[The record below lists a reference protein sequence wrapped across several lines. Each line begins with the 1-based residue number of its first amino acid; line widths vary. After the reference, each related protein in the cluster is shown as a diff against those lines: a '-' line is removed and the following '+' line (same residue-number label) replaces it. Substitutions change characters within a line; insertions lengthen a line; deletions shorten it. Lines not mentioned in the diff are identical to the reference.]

1 MPHSFFFGLAPIW
14 SLRMSIPSLSSTAFS
29 PLSSDVIALA
39 TTHVGSILQHC
50 FLHDDQQASLIV
62 YDLRSD
68 LTSALAAAYRACLPQ
83 AQALDFDQHT
93 PEQVKQSL
101 SELPAGALVVL
112 IQTTNFRIDA
122 YRIRVELFKR
132 DLKVIEHPHLGR
144 MPGAQA
150 EIYIASLAYDP
161 DYYRPLG
168 RGLKRLIDQAEY
180 CVVESGGAELIF
192 AGPFEDAK
200 MNIGDYREMKNWGGQ
215 FPIGEVF
222 TEAKD
227 LAAVRGRVRINV
239 FGDTTFSVNRPEH
252 PITLVIEQ
260 GQVVEVIDSTPEF
273 DHVIAQIKA
282 DEEVVWVRE
291 LGFGLNPAFHAQRM
305 VTDIGTYE
313 RMCGIHLSLG
323 AKHGSYAK
331 PNIKRGEGKYHVDVF
346 AVTESVRLGEQNV
359 FSNGAWQLPDA

>member
-1 MPHSFFFGLAPIW
+1 MPTAP
-14 SLRMSIPSLSSTAFS
+14 LSHPPFT
-29 PLSSDVIALA
+29 PLSSEAIALA
-39 TTHVGSILQHC
+39 TAHVATILQHC

-68 LTSALAAAYRACLPQ
+68 LASALATAYRACLPQ

-93 PEQVKQSL
+93 PEQVQQSL
-101 SELPAGALVVL
+101 STMPAGALVVL

-132 DLKVIEHPHLGR
+132 GLKVIEHPHLGR

-150 EIYIASLAYDP
+150 EIYINSLAYDP
-161 DYYRPLG
+161 NYYRPLG

-180 CVVESGGAELIF
+180 GVVESGGAELVF
-192 AGPFEDAK
+192 ACPFEDAK
-200 MNIGDYREMKNWGGQ
+200 MNIGDYSEMKNWGGQ

-222 TEAKD
+222 TEAKE
-227 LAAVRGRVRINV
+227 LAAVRGRVRIDV
-239 FGDTTFSVNRPEH
+239 FGDTTFSVNRPAH
-252 PITLVIEQ
+252 PITLVIER
-260 GQVVEVIDSTPEF
+260 GQVCEVIDSTPEF
-273 DHVIAQIKA
+273 DRVIAQIKA

-291 LGFGLNPAFHAQRM
+291 LGFGLNPAFHAQSM

-331 PNIKRGEGKYHVDVF
+331 PNLKRGEGKYHVDVF
-346 AVTESVRLGEQNV
+346 AVTKSVRLGEQTV
-359 FSNGAWQLPDA
+359 YRDGAWQLPGA

>member
-1 MPHSFFFGLAPIW
+1 MLSTPSF
-14 SLRMSIPSLSSTAFS
+14 T

-39 TTHVGSILQHC
+39 TAHVATILQHC

-68 LTSALAAAYRACLPQ
+68 LASALAAAYRACLPR
-83 AQALDFDQHT
+83 AQALDFDEHT
-93 PEQVKQSL
+93 PEQVQQSL
-101 SELPAGALVVL
+101 SAMPAGALVVL
-112 IQTTNFRIDA
+112 IQSTNFRIDA

-132 DLKVIEHPHLGR
+132 DLKVIEHPHLSR
-144 MPGAQA
+144 MPGSQA
-150 EIYIASLAYDP
+150 EIYINSLAYDP

-180 CVVESGGAELIF
+180 AVVDSGGAELIF
-192 AGPFEDAK
+192 AGPLEDAK
-200 MNIGDYREMKNWGGQ
+200 MNIGDYRDMKNWGGQ

-227 LAAVRGRVRINV
+227 LAAVRGRVRIEV
-239 FGDTTFSVNRPEH
+239 FGDTTFSVNRPAD
-252 PITLVIEQ
+252 PITLVIEH

-273 DHVIAQIKA
+273 DRVIAQIKA
-282 DEEVVWVRE
+282 DEGVVWVRE
-291 LGFGLNPAFHAQRM
+291 LGFGLNPAFHAQNM

-331 PNIKRGEGKYHVDVF
+331 PNLKRGDGKYHVDVF
-346 AVTESVRLGEQNV
+346 AATKSVRLGEQTV
-359 FSNGAWQLPDA
+359 FRDGAWELPQT